1 MTSHSLFLQP
11 QTAISTDFAS
21 HDTLTVS
28 RLAVST
34 FFVSGI
40 FLPRS
45 QSGLPADERRP
56 WKETSV
62 ENKLTMSADLADA
75 IVQAAERMKTQE
87 DRSSYGALYYE
98 KRVQTGF
105 ITGAPVR
112 EYCFRGA
119 NGRVYQEF
127 R

>member
-1 MTSHSLFLQP
+1 M
-11 QTAISTDFAS
+11 
-21 HDTLTVS
+21 
-28 RLAVST
+28 RLPPCHT
-34 FFVSGI
+34 I
-40 FLPRS
+40 
-45 QSGLPADERRP
+45 RRIKTP
-56 WKETSV
+56 I
-62 ENKLTMSADLADA
+62 MSADLADA

>member
-1 MTSHSLFLQP
+1 
-11 QTAISTDFAS
+11 
-21 HDTLTVS
+21 
-28 RLAVST
+28 
-34 FFVSGI
+34 
-40 FLPRS
+40 
-45 QSGLPADERRP
+45 
-56 WKETSV
+56 
-62 ENKLTMSADLADA
+62 MSADLADA

-105 ITGAPVR
+105 ITGSPVR

>member
-1 MTSHSLFLQP
+1 M
-11 QTAISTDFAS
+11 
-21 HDTLTVS
+21 
-28 RLAVST
+28 
-34 FFVSGI
+34 SGI
-40 FLPRS
+40 FLLRS
-45 QSGLPADERRP
+45 QVCQLKEHVLGGERRARR
-56 WKETSV
+56 EA
-62 ENKLTMSADLADA
+62 MSTDLADA
-75 IVQAAERMKTQE
+75 IVLAAERMKTQE